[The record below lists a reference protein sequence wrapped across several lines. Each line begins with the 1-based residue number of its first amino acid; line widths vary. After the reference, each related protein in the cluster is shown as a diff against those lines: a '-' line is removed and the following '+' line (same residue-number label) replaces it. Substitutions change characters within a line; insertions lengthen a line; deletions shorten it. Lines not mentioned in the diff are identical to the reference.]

1 MHASP
6 FRKLPAIVL
15 CAGLLVG
22 AGARG
27 YAQSDTGAAVQ
38 SETTAL
44 TAVEPAASAP
54 SVAAQTVGAVG
65 QAAGELGDSLRSGG
79 HSALEQGRKL
89 WADALL
95 PAVQRTAAS
104 VPMLLKGLLLLLAFW
119 LGGRLAGG
127 GVRRLLDLTR
137 LDDRAVR
144 DWGLEGLLKR
154 GDGSMRSLSGLLGG
168 CVKWILLLF
177 GFVAFFN
184 AINLTLVAAPL
195 QRILDSIV
203 GIIPQLLKATVILVV
218 YWAIATLVRMALS
231 RLLKGMKFDE
241 RAGKRLAV
249 DGAPAGQAAPSEM
262 LGRLAFYVI
271 LLFGLPPFLQAL
283 GQDALVSPLQDMLAK
298 VLAFLPNLVAAGII
312 VLVGRI
318 VASIVR
324 EFVANLLAATGLDA
338 RFQTLGFG
346 QALGRHSLSSIVA
359 QVVYFFILVPIII
372 AAVDSLG
379 LKMIAD
385 PIKATLQSILAAVP
399 ALLVAAVV
407 VIVGC
412 LVAKVVRKLVTS
424 FLAGVGLD
432 ALPERLGL
440 GFLAAKPGQT
450 PLSGVL
456 GSIVSIVIILITAQ
470 QAAAALHFDQLAD
483 LVRRVIVYLPD
494 LAVGLL
500 IILATLSLGKYAST
514 LITGALKGQGQA
526 RLLASIAQCAIILLG
541 MGMALEQLG
550 VGQEIVVVAVAAILG
565 GAALALGLA
574 FGLGGRDRA
583 KDAIDRWSR

>member
-249 DGAPAGQAAPSEM
+249 DGAPAGQAAPSEL

-298 VLAFLPNLVAAGII
+298 
-312 VLVGRI
+312 
-318 VASIVR
+318 
-324 EFVANLLAATGLDA
+324 
-338 RFQTLGFG
+338 
-346 QALGRHSLSSIVA
+346 SLSDH
-359 QVVYFFILVPIII
+359 FIL
-372 AAVDSLG
+372 
-379 LKMIAD
+379 
-385 PIKATLQSILAAVP
+385 
-399 ALLVAAVV
+399 
-407 VIVGC
+407 
-412 LVAKVVRKLVTS
+412 
-424 FLAGVGLD
+424 
-432 ALPERLGL
+432 
-440 GFLAAKPGQT
+440 
-450 PLSGVL
+450 
-456 GSIVSIVIILITAQ
+456 
-470 QAAAALHFDQLAD
+470 
-483 LVRRVIVYLPD
+483 
-494 LAVGLL
+494 
-500 IILATLSLGKYAST
+500 
-514 LITGALKGQGQA
+514 
-526 RLLASIAQCAIILLG
+526 
-541 MGMALEQLG
+541 
-550 VGQEIVVVAVAAILG
+550 
-565 GAALALGLA
+565 
-574 FGLGGRDRA
+574 
-583 KDAIDRWSR
+583 

>member
-1 MHASP
+1 M
-6 FRKLPAIVL
+6 
-15 CAGLLVG
+15 
-22 AGARG
+22 
-27 YAQSDTGAAVQ
+27 
-38 SETTAL
+38 
-44 TAVEPAASAP
+44 
-54 SVAAQTVGAVG
+54 
-65 QAAGELGDSLRSGG
+65 
-79 HSALEQGRKL
+79 
-89 WADALL
+89 
-95 PAVQRTAAS
+95 
-104 VPMLLKGLLLLLAFW
+104 
-119 LGGRLAGG
+119 
-127 GVRRLLDLTR
+127 
-137 LDDRAVR
+137 
-144 DWGLEGLLKR
+144 
-154 GDGSMRSLSGLLGG
+154 
-168 CVKWILLLF
+168 
-177 GFVAFFN
+177 
-184 AINLTLVAAPL
+184 
-195 QRILDSIV
+195 
-203 GIIPQLLKATVILVV
+203 
-218 YWAIATLVRMALS
+218 
-231 RLLKGMKFDE
+231 
-241 RAGKRLAV
+241 
-249 DGAPAGQAAPSEM
+249 
-262 LGRLAFYVI
+262 
-271 LLFGLPPFLQAL
+271 
-283 GQDALVSPLQDMLAK
+283 
-298 VLAFLPNLVAAGII
+298 
-312 VLVGRI
+312 LVGRI